1 METKK
6 KEKVRQYLIE
16 KSMGSYMN
24 KTKWQELMLIINDLP
39 FQPAFI
45 FKYLLD
51 KEHDVQYEQSL
62 DTESVTYLGDWSLGT
77 EPSGLPELKDFYLIQ
92 FIKIKPLFSINKG
105 KYANAEKIDL
115 SDTLIQELNAKN
127 IPFEMDN
134 FKNLIIFG
142 YK

>member
-1 METKK
+1 METKT

-39 FQPAFI
+39 FHPAFI

-51 KEHDVQYEQSL
+51 AEHDTQYEQSL
-62 DTESVTYLGDWSLGT
+62 DTESVTYFGDWSLGT
-77 EPSGLPELKDFYLIQ
+77 EPSGLPELKDFYQIQ
-92 FIKIKPLFSINKG
+92 FIKIKPQFDTYNG
-105 KYANAEKIDL
+105 KYAKAEKNDL
-115 SDTLIQELNAKN
+115 SDTLIQQLNAKN

-134 FKNLIIFG
+134 FKNIIIFG